1 MESDGVNDLESGSHG
16 SYQDE
21 HSVHSNEH
29 SDKHSDEHSDKHSD
43 KHSDE
48 HSNEHSNEHSVHSND
63 HSEHSNDHSEQI
75 SEPRP
80 GPARAT
86 NVAPVSEDIEALL
99 KALQEDTEND
109 TQSGSHKMQKSRFPL
124 NALFDHFGDLNFDD
138 DESTKEEFMTDR
150 FGDELEPDNES
161 KDTLK
166 YLVNVC
172 DDTSDNV
179 TNLMNKVNQ
188 LYKDVD
194 MLRQEIKETLKRVQ
208 IALE

>member
-1 MESDGVNDLESGSHG
+1 MESDEVNDLESGAHG

-21 HSVHSNEH
+21 
-29 SDKHSDEHSDKHSD
+29 HSD

-48 HSNEHSNEHSVHSND
+48 HSNEHSNEHSVHSNE
-63 HSEHSNDHSEQI
+63 HSVHSNDHSEQI

-150 FGDELEPDNES
+150 FGDELEPDDRFADNES

-179 TNLMNKVNQ
+179 TNLMDSVRQ
-188 LYKDVD
+188 LRKDIEL
-194 MLRQEIKETLKRVQ
+194 LRQELKTSMEVVLNTIKHN
-208 IALE
+208 A

>member
-1 MESDGVNDLESGSHG
+1 MESDGVNNLESESHG

-21 HSVHSNEH
+21 HSNEH
-29 SDKHSDEHSDKHSD
+29 SI
-43 KHSDE
+43 
-48 HSNEHSNEHSVHSND
+48 HSND
-63 HSEHSNDHSEQI
+63 QSEQISEQI

-188 LYKDVD
+188 LYKDVE
-194 MLRQEIKETLKRVQ
+194 MLRQEIKETLKVVK

>member
-16 SYQDE
+16 SYKDEHSNEHSVHSDE

-29 SDKHSDEHSDKHSD
+29 SNKPSV
-43 KHSDE
+43 
-48 HSNEHSNEHSVHSND
+48 HSNEHL
-63 HSEHSNDHSEQI
+63 EQI

-109 TQSGSHKMQKSRFPL
+109 NAGSHKMQKSRFPLNAPL

-150 FGDELEPDNES
+150 FGDELEPDDRFADNES

-179 TNLMNKVNQ
+179 TNLMDSVRQ
-188 LYKDVD
+188 LRKDIEL
-194 MLRQEIKETLKRVQ
+194 LRQELKTSLEAVLNTIKHSVWLYC
-208 IALE
+208 